1 MIFITGE
8 NIGPQME
15 VWFTLEVVNVIS
27 SRLYD
32 KSDVYIVIPR
42 ATTKNCIMICTQ
54 NNIHE
59 SLVGSV
65 S

>member
-1 MIFITGE
+1 
-8 NIGPQME
+8 ME